1 MSSRGR
7 FLGSRTPPERPG
19 ASPGRLSGADKPK
32 QSRRKQPRPAQ
43 WRKPGRAYVQDI
55 GANTQFGKS
64 LDHDLVTVAEA
75 PAKRK

>member
-7 FLGSRTPPERPG
+7 FFRLADSPERPG
-19 ASPGRLSGADKPK
+19 ALPGRLSGADKPK
-32 QSRRKQPRPAQ
+32 QSRRKQVRPAQ

-64 LDHDLVTVAEA
+64 LDHDLITVAEA